1 MSFFNTARIISLHIN
16 QIVCSPCLGACQYL
30 SMSFFMDA
38 TSLFLWY
45 FLKLP
50 TAANYRFPYASTSP
64 ADFWNKRWN
73 LPVSHAMRALIYD
86 PFLEG
91 KLIKLP
97 AKEKEEEERDAI
109 GKKKKTPSSALSSAD
124 KNKNKNNNSRLLRRV
139 IGVLLVFSVS
149 GIIHEIMY
157 LYMTGHFTRNGIWM
171 RYFFYWGVIV
181 VLEGVMKQAVRRA
194 GVKIPTWISWIVTMF
209 LCELDVSYS

>member
-1 MSFFNTARIISLHIN
+1 
-16 QIVCSPCLGACQYL
+16 
-30 SMSFFMDA
+30 MDA
-38 TSLFLWY
+38 TSLLLWY

-97 AKEKEEEERDAI
+97 EIVREEEERDAV
-109 GKKKKTPSSALSSAD
+109 GTKKKTPSSALSSAD
-124 KNKNKNNNSRLLRRV
+124 KSKYKNNNSKLIRRV
-139 IGVLLVFSVS
+139 IGVVLVFSVS
-149 GIIHEIMY
+149 GIIHEIMH
-157 LYMTGHFTRNGIWM
+157 LYMTGHFTRNGIWF

-181 VLEGVMKQAVRRA
+181 VVEGVMKQAARKY
-194 GVKIPTWISWIVTMF
+194 GVTIPTWISWIVTMF
-209 LCELDVSYS
+209 LRKGVSFSYSSYFVW